1 LRSYLLAVSIACY
14 LAAGSIYPQHSAT
27 VQSASPKGA
36 QATPGTTSGVLTSV
50 AQIRALPTNAAGEPV
65 ELHAVITY
73 YQPTQGQ
80 IFIQDA
86 TGGIYVMP
94 PVSPPD
100 LHPGDAIVLRGVTVP
115 SFSTNVRAS
124 EMKLDGS
131 IRFPDPVLV
140 SWRDILK
147 RSNDCRYVSVT
158 GVVRSAT
165 LQLSSGQ
172 TPQAA
177 IRQRASASPQTTELP
192 QDAYLLIDLLM
203 DGGSVRVHM
212 QDVAGI
218 DPLKLLDSEV
228 KMTGVAGGLF
238 DGKFQQI
245 GAELWVSA
253 AKHMQVLKPALD
265 NPANLPPSDI
275 ARLESQSWVRDESQR
290 LRVRGSVTLYQPGLQ
305 LVVETPDRQS
315 VLVNTYE
322 QSPLRVGQIVDVVGF
337 PVPHEYSLEYSEAI
351 GQANVLP
358 TPESRVIQPLAIQ
371 WDDAMAGHNPYDL
384 ISMEGTLA
392 DEVRERHQDT
402 LVIKVGPHVF
412 SAILPRTVWNQDFD
426 QFSLPEY
433 RIGSKIRVT
442 GVCFA
447 HAGGPWNTERW
458 FDVEMRTPEDVMV
471 LADPSWWTVRHL
483 LYLSGALVAL
493 MLTALVWAMLLQK
506 QVRIQSE
513 QIRVTMESEAAR
525 ERRIAQMEKE
535 RGRVLEAINSKQNLE
550 EVLQMIVRLISQQL
564 GDRACWCE
572 LPNGTRV
579 GDAVPDDGA
588 ALLVRRDIYSSV
600 GERLGSLVLAGA
612 DVYSS
617 RAGEVMEMGGSL
629 AALAIDNRR
638 LYETLVHRSQYD
650 QLTNAAN
657 RFLLEN
663 RLDEVISLASRNST
677 RFALVYIDLDQFKRV
692 NDLYGHRVGDLY
704 LQQVAQRFADKLRG
718 MDTLARVGGDE
729 FIALIPTARSRA
741 EVEEIGQRLLRSFER
756 PFLIEGHVVQGSA
769 SIGIAIYPEDGL
781 TKEELKR
788 VADAAMYAHKP
799 TVAD

>member
-1 LRSYLLAVSIACY
+1 M
-14 LAAGSIYPQHSAT
+14 
-27 VQSASPKGA
+27 
-36 QATPGTTSGVLTSV
+36 
-50 AQIRALPTNAAGEPV
+50 

-165 LQLSSGQ
+165 LQLASGQ

-177 IRQRASASPQTTELP
+177 IHQRAGASPQTTELP

>member
-1 LRSYLLAVSIACY
+1 MRSYLLAVSIACY

-165 LQLSSGQ
+165 LQLASGQ

-177 IRQRASASPQTTELP
+177 IHQRAGASPQTTELP

>member
-177 IRQRASASPQTTELP
+177 IRQRAGASPQTTELP

>member
-1 LRSYLLAVSIACY
+1 MRSYLLAVSIACY

-177 IRQRASASPQTTELP
+177 IRQRAGASPQTTELP